1 MRKLFAAAAPIT
13 AAGATIGVSRAVNIK
28 VE

>member
-1 MRKLFAAAAPIT
+1 MRKLFAAAVPI
-13 AAGATIGVSRAVNIK
+13 AVAGATIGVSRAANIK

>member
-1 MRKLFAAAAPIT
+1 MRKLFAAAVPI
-13 AAGATIGVSRAVNIK
+13 AATGATIGVSRAANIR

>member
-1 MRKLFAAAAPIT
+1 MRKLFAAAVPIA
-13 AAGATIGVSRAVNIK
+13 AAGATIGVSRAANIK